1 MEAIWL
7 KSARHCGGLTGELS
21 VVVCLSF
28 CRRDVPNGLKQP
40 VVVEPGHPFER
51 GQFHGFLRFPY
62 SPAMD
67 QLGFVQYLVGPAQFL
82 DLALQIFDVLHLAG
96 RDTLTHPGISLG
108 ALDPI
113 VQGY

>member
-1 MEAIWL
+1 
-7 KSARHCGGLTGELS
+7 
-21 VVVCLSF
+21 
-28 CRRDVPNGLKQP
+28 
-40 VVVEPGHPFER
+40 
-51 GQFHGFLRFPY
+51 
-62 SPAMD
+62 MD